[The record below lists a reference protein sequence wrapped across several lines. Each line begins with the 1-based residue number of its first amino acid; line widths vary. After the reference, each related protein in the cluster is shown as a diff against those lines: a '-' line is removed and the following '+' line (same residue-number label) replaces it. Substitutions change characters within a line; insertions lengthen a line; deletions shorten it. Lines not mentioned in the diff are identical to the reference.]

1 MPWADLFREAMLWGD
16 LFAIIRLSLR
26 PNRMRQVSGI
36 VASLNTF
43 VYNVLNFLYVQD
55 LVLASKMR
63 IKKMGR
69 RQNLIN
75 VKKIN

>member
-1 MPWADLFREAMLWGD
+1 
-16 LFAIIRLSLR
+16 
-26 PNRMRQVSGI
+26 MRQVSGI

-63 IKKMGR
+63 FKKMGKR
-69 RQNLIN
+69 ENLIN

>member
-1 MPWADLFREAMLWGD
+1 MPWVDLFREAMLWGD

-55 LVLASKMR
+55 LVLPSKMK
-63 IKKMGR
+63 IKKNG
-69 RQNLIN
+69 
-75 VKKIN
+75 KKGKFNKCKKD

>member
-1 MPWADLFREAMLWGD
+1 MLWGD

-63 IKKMGR
+63 IKKMGKR
-69 RQNLIN
+69 ENLIN